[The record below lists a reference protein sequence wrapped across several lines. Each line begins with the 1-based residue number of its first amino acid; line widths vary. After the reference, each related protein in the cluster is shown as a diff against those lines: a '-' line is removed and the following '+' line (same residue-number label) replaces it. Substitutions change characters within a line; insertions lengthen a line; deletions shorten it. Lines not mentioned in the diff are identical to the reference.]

1 MIIDDKIRNKKIQYN
16 INRVAAKISALSSD
30 KIDKY
35 EFLTGKEILPSDQ
48 SRIIEQVKFT
58 YSPFS
63 KAFEK
68 QINKIEDQWKKTWS
82 FKTLKSY
89 ENKQDIKST
98 DGIFPK
104 EMRTNEIK
112 NKIYEIK
119 KWKEKITQK
128 DLKYETKKYT

>member
-16 INRVAAKISALSSD
+16 INRVAAKISALSLD

-35 EFLTGKEILPSDQ
+35 EFLTGKEMLPSDQ

-58 YSPFS
+58 YSPLS

-119 KWKEKITQK
+119 KWKQKMTQK

>member
-1 MIIDDKIRNKKIQYN
+1 MIIDDEIRNKKIQYN
-16 INRVAAKISALSSD
+16 INRVASKISALSSD

-48 SRIIEQVKFT
+48 SRIMEHVKFT
-58 YSPFS
+58 YSPLS

-68 QINKIEDQWKKTWS
+68 QIYKIEGQGKKTWS
-82 FKTLKSY
+82 FKTLKSS

-104 EMRTNEIK
+104 QMRTNEIK

-119 KWKEKITQK
+119 KWKEKIKQK

>member
-1 MIIDDKIRNKKIQYN
+1 MKIK
-16 INRVAAKISALSSD
+16 
-30 KIDKY
+30 
-35 EFLTGKEILPSDQ
+35 G
-48 SRIIEQVKFT
+48 
-58 YSPFS
+58 
-63 KAFEK
+63 
-68 QINKIEDQWKKTWS
+68 KKTWS

-89 ENKQDIKST
+89 ENTQEIKSI

-119 KWKEKITQK
+119 KWKEKIKQK

>member
-1 MIIDDKIRNKKIQYN
+1 MIINDKIKDEKLQYD
-16 INRVAAKISALSSD
+16 INRETEKISALSSG
-30 KIDKY
+30 KTDKY

-58 YSPFS
+58 YSPLS

-68 QINKIEDQWKKTWS
+68 QIYKIEDQGKKTWS
-82 FKTLKSY
+82 FKTLQLY

-104 EMRTNEIK
+104 EMRTNEMK

-119 KWKEKITQK
+119 KWKEKIKQN